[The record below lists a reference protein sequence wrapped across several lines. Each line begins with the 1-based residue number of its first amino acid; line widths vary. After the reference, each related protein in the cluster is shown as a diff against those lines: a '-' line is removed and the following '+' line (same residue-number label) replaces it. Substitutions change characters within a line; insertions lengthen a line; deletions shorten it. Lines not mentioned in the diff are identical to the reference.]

1 MTKII
6 NSRFFWSEIHP
17 ILSLF
22 SYHHPKKDLEPHRED
37 IPMIPVRSFP
47 SLDTKIFVIG
57 PFTEMAT
64 KSLHIKGKIQLHIKS
79 LSDYFIPLGYITF
92 FYYLL
97 DKNSMYTCLNK
108 YYIEGTSPNWAGE
121 YLESFHF
128 TERKISG
135 DQEIKNGQKSLF
147 SFGSLPSAVYLV
159 NQIFRTHT
167 APALC

>member
-1 MTKII
+1 
-6 NSRFFWSEIHP
+6 
-17 ILSLF
+17 
-22 SYHHPKKDLEPHRED
+22 
-37 IPMIPVRSFP
+37 
-47 SLDTKIFVIG
+47 
-57 PFTEMAT
+57 MAT

-147 SFGSLPSAVYLV
+147 SFGSLPSAVYIV

-167 APALC
+167 APALCWEEDLVNYLRSLKVPSRMTLQIAGSNNRDCFRGNQDSVL